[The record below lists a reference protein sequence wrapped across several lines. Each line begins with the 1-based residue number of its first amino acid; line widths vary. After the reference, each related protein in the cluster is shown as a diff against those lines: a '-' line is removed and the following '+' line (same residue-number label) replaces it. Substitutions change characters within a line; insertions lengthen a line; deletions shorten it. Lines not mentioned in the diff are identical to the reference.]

1 LKSFC
6 ILKKGLNLPKFSRN
20 RKQTPDV
27 DHHKAN
33 TLMNRSSLSTFRS
46 LFWIG
51 IIAVVLASCVP
62 QKKMIYMQVKE
73 DSDTLTNFVND
84 RQIDYRIQPGDNL
97 FIRVVTLDQMTTMLL
112 NPLSGAGLGGGGGG
126 ANAGN
131 DASIYLQS
139 YTVNEAGYLDFP
151 MVGEIFIRNMNVDEI
166 RDAIKERLSEYLKE
180 LVVVVKLVNFNIT
193 LLGEVNAPGIYRIY
207 QTNINLFEA
216 VSLARDLTD
225 FANRNQIAIIR
236 QTKTGS
242 SVHYVDMTKRDILSS
257 EYYYLKPD
265 DIVYALPVKGKQFTF
280 ANFPYGVVFGFISTT
295 ILLLNYF
302 QNN

>member
-1 LKSFC
+1 MNKSAPS
-6 ILKKGLNLPKFSRN
+6 I
-20 RKQTPDV
+20 
-27 DHHKAN
+27 
-33 TLMNRSSLSTFRS
+33 FRS
-46 LFWIG
+46 LFWIF
-51 IIAVVLASCVP
+51 IVAIVLSSCVP

-84 RQIDYRIQPGDNL
+84 RKIDYRIQPGDNL
-97 FIRVVTLDQMTTMLL
+97 YIRVVTLDEMTTMLL
-112 NPLSGAGLGGGGGG
+112 NPLTNSARGG
-126 ANAGN
+126 AAIGGN
-131 DASIYLQS
+131 DANIYLQS

-151 MVGEIFIRNMNVDEI
+151 MTGEIFVRNMNVDEI
-166 RDAIKERLSEYLKE
+166 RDAIKEKLSEYLKE

-193 LLGEVNAPGIYRIY
+193 LLGEIKNPGIYKIY

-216 VSLARDLTD
+216 ISLGRDLTD

-257 EYYYLKPD
+257 EFYYLKPN

-295 ILLLNYF
+295 ILMLNYF